1 MEIVESA
8 QTRHWHP
15 KVTPYRLLVIFTT
28 IGLGTAKAYTV
39 SRNLVF
45 VATSIEWVT
54 SVIVFSLLSLANFS
68 YAPGDDEI
76 Y

>member
-28 IGLGTAKAYTV
+28 IGLGTAKAYAV

-54 SVIVFSLLSLANFS
+54 GVIVFSLLSLAKLLLC
-68 YAPGDDEI
+68 AWQ
-76 Y
+76 